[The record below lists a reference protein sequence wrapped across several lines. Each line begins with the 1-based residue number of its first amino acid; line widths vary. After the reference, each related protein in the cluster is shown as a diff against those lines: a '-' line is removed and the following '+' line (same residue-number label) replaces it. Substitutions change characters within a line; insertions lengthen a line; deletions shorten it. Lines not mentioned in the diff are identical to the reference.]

1 MASSTVQLTLR
12 PVLDDCGSA
21 SGQHDSKPL
30 APSDSGWLPEAV
42 TGGSQCSVGPAM
54 ADELV
59 FSNNAVME
67 EADGGWL
74 ITVDLRPGAAG
85 EDRFNALASECFMR
99 SQVCPTGRM
108 AIVLGNRIV
117 AAPTVQTATFPGYVQ
132 LRVTTRS
139 DADSI
144 VDLVNGGTS

>member
-1 MASSTVQLTLR
+1 
-12 PVLDDCGSA
+12 
-21 SGQHDSKPL
+21 
-30 APSDSGWLPEAV
+30 
-42 TGGSQCSVGPAM
+42 M

-59 FSNNAVME
+59 FSNNAVVE

-74 ITVDLRPGAAG
+74 ITVDLRTGAAG

-117 AAPTVQTATFPGYVQ
+117 AAPTVQTATFSGYVQ
-132 LRVTTRS
+132 LRVTTQS